1 MQATVTPLRRG
12 PTSVRALA
20 ALRGGGFAAV
30 LPDLDRGEPGAGMA
44 WKLDIRDDA
53 VHVVARAKCHSPR
66 DVAGLPD
73 GHAVVAA
80 SSCVRSLRWGEPTAK
95 V

>member
-1 MQATVTPLRRG
+1 MQATVTPLRGG
-12 PTSVRALA
+12 PTSARAIA

-30 LPDLDRGEPGAGMA
+30 LPDCGEPGAGMA
-44 WKLDIRDDA
+44 WKLDIRDGA

-73 GHAVVAA
+73 GNVVVAA
-80 SSCVRSLRWGEPTAK
+80 SSCVRSLRWGEPAAE